1 MEFTL
6 LAAALT
12 GVVGLWLVL
21 RLLGLA
27 PEFDRL
33 LGAAAVGLFAGRLVA
48 MVGAGV
54 NPLVN
59 PFDVLI
65 VRGGVSTVGAAV
77 GSLAYLAWSARRDLR
92 ILDAVSPA
100 VLAGLSGWHAGCLWR
115 GTCLGAATELP
126 WGWALAGS
134 DVSRHPVELYAA
146 VLLALGAWAL
156 TRIHRP
162 IGVEASLALATAA
175 GARLLTEPLRP
186 SLTGGPVWWYAAGVV
201 IGIGGAILL
210 DRIASEKAAVARKP
224 ASPDPGRD

>member
-12 GVVGLWLVL
+12 GVVGLWLAL
-21 RLLGLA
+21 RILGHA

-48 MVGAGV
+48 MVASGI
-54 NPLVN
+54 NPLTN
-59 PFDVLI
+59 PFDILI

-115 GTCLGAATELP
+115 GTCLGAATDLP

-156 TRIHRP
+156 THIHRP
-162 IGVEASLALATAA
+162 TGVVPGLALAVAA
-175 GARLLTEPLRP
+175 GARLITEPLRP
-186 SLTGGPVWWYAAGVV
+186 SLTGGPVLWYAAAVV
-201 IGIGGAILL
+201 IGAVG
-210 DRIASEKAAVARKP
+210 AVAF
-224 ASPDPGRD
+224 GRRAATRT